1 MEIVYRLI
9 VLYFVAHILVYIFGR
24 KRFWEQAG
32 AVVVLVLFALRLFLI
47 K

>member
-9 VLYFVAHILVYIFGR
+9 VLYFVVHIVLDLFGR
-24 KRFWEQAG
+24 KKVRDQIG
-32 AVVVLVLFALRLFLI
+32 PAVVLILFVLRLVLV

>member
-9 VLYFVAHILVYIFGR
+9 VLYFVAAIVLDLFGR
-24 KRFWEQAG
+24 KKVRDQIG
-32 AVVVLVLFALRLFLI
+32 PVVILVLFVLRLLLI

>member
-9 VLYFVAHILVYIFGR
+9 VLYFVVHIVLDLFGR
-24 KRFWEQAG
+24 KRLRDQIGPA
-32 AVVVLVLFALRLFLI
+32 VVLVLFVLRLVLV

>member
-9 VLYFVAHILVYIFGR
+9 VLYFVIHIVLDLFGR
-24 KRFWEQAG
+24 KKVRDQIG
-32 AVVVLVLFALRLFLI
+32 PVVVLILFVLRLLLV

>member
-9 VLYFVAHILVYIFGR
+9 VLYFVVHFLFYIFGR
-24 KRFWEQAG
+24 KKLWDQLG
-32 AVVVLVLFALRLFLI
+32 AVVVLVLFVLRLLLV

>member
-9 VLYFVAHILVYIFGR
+9 LLYFTVHVVLDIFGR
-24 KRFWEQAG
+24 KKVRDQIGPA
-32 AVVVLVLFALRLFLI
+32 AVLVLFVLRLLFI

>member
-9 VLYFVAHILVYIFGR
+9 VLYFVVHIVLDLFAR
-24 KRFWEQAG
+24 KKVRDQIGPA
-32 AVVVLVLFALRLFLI
+32 VVLVLFVLRLVLV

>member
-9 VLYFVAHILVYIFGR
+9 VLYFVAAIVLDLFGR
-24 KRFWEQAG
+24 KRLRDQIG
-32 AVVVLVLFALRLFLI
+32 PVVVLALFVLRLLLV

>member
-9 VLYFVAHILVYIFGR
+9 VLYFAVHILLDIFGR
-24 KRFWEQAG
+24 KRIRDQAG
-32 AVVVLVLFALRLFLI
+32 PAVVLVLFVLRLLLV

>member
-9 VLYFVAHILVYIFGR
+9 VLYFVVHIVLDLFGR
-24 KRFWEQAG
+24 KRLRDQIG
-32 AVVVLVLFALRLFLI
+32 PVVVLVLFVLRLVLV

>member
-9 VLYFVAHILVYIFGR
+9 VLYFAVHIVLDLFGR
-24 KRFWEQAG
+24 KKVRDQAG
-32 AVVVLVLFALRLFLI
+32 PAVVLVLFVLRLLLV

>member
-9 VLYFVAHILVYIFGR
+9 VLYFVVHIVLDLFGR
-24 KRFWEQAG
+24 KKVRDQVG
-32 AVVVLVLFALRLFLI
+32 AAVVLVIFVLRLLLI

>member
-9 VLYFVAHILVYIFGR
+9 VLYFVVHIVLGLFER
-24 KRFWEQAG
+24 KKLRDRIG
-32 AVVVLVLFALRLFLI
+32 PVVVLVLFVLRLVLV

>member
-9 VLYFVAHILVYIFGR
+9 VLYFVVAIVLDLFGR
-24 KRFWEQAG
+24 KKVRDQIG
-32 AVVVLVLFALRLFLI
+32 PVVILVLFVLRLLLI

>member
-9 VLYFVAHILVYIFGR
+9 VLFFAVAIVFDLFGR
-24 KRFWEQAG
+24 KRVRDQIG
-32 AVVVLVLFALRLFLI
+32 PVVVLILLVLRFLLI

>member
-9 VLYFVAHILVYIFGR
+9 VLYFVVPILLDIFR
-24 KRFWEQAG
+24 KKKVRDQIGPA
-32 AVVVLVLFALRLFLI
+32 VVLVLFALRLLLI

>member
-9 VLYFVAHILVYIFGR
+9 VLYFVVHIVLDLFHR
-24 KRFWEQAG
+24 KRLRDQIG
-32 AVVVLVLFALRLFLI
+32 PVVVLVLFVLRFLSV

>member
-9 VLYFVAHILVYIFGR
+9 VLYFVVHIVLDLFGR
-24 KRFWEQAG
+24 KRVRDQIG
-32 AVVVLVLFALRLFLI
+32 PAVVLILFVLRLVLV

>member
-9 VLYFVAHILVYIFGR
+9 VLYFAVHIVLDIFGR
-24 KRFWEQAG
+24 KRIRDQIGPA
-32 AVVVLVLFALRLFLI
+32 VVLVLFVLRLLLV

>member
-9 VLYFVAHILVYIFGR
+9 VLYFVVHIVLDLFGR
-24 KRFWEQAG
+24 KKIRDQVGPA
-32 AVVVLVLFALRLFLI
+32 VVLVLFVLRLLLV

>member
-9 VLYFVAHILVYIFGR
+9 VLFFAVAVVFDLFGR
-24 KRFWEQAG
+24 RRVRDRIG
-32 AVVVLVLFALRLFLI
+32 PVVVLVLFVLRLLLI

>member
-9 VLYFVAHILVYIFGR
+9 VLYFAVHIVLEVFSR
-24 KRFWEQAG
+24 KRIRDQAG
-32 AVVVLVLFALRLFLI
+32 PAVVLVLFVLRLLLV

>member
-9 VLYFVAHILVYIFGR
+9 VLFFAVHIVLDLFGR
-24 KRFWEQAG
+24 KKIRDQAG
-32 AVVVLVLFALRLFLI
+32 PAVVLVLFVLRLLLV